1 MIAEHGGMTEI
12 TPQDTKIMSQN
23 YSLSSREYGGENA
36 LYFLKSKDDSYML
49 CNLLYLFINR
59 LGRL

>member
-12 TPQDTKIMSQN
+12 APQDTKIMSQN
-23 YSLSSREYGGENA
+23 YSLSSRDYGGENA
-36 LYFLKSKDDSYML
+36 LYFLKSKDGSYML